1 MKHIVNKSDRNTIIV
16 SALAHYYDYN
26 NLSKEE
32 GREVIRII
40 MDIRKSTRMINPQA
54 KELHDIQVMLET
66 LVCWDNQDLQAIKDG
81 VMVAIKEIINIKNK

>member
-1 MKHIVNKSDRNTIIV
+1 MKLNDFKDDWTNDSGYSDVFHDEHSDKSDKLDRNTIIV

-40 MDIRKSTRMINPQA
+40 MDIQ
-54 KELHDIQVMLET
+54 
-66 LVCWDNQDLQAIKDG
+66 
-81 VMVAIKEIINIKNK
+81 KNKYEI